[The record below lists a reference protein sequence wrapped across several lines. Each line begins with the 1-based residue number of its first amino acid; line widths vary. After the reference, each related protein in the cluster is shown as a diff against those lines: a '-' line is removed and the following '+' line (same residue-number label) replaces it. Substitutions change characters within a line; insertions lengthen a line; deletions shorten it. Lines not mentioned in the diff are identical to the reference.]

1 LPELERLIR
10 RVRWA
15 YLIPVAAGMSIRYRL
30 WARRRSFREVSGSN
44 RYRSLAQRRGP
55 MPATVVRAVEIA
67 TARPPLKTTCLVR
80 SLVAARLLRR
90 YGHSAKV
97 VIGVPPGGTSTDT
110 WTAHAWLEVRPA
122 QPFGD
127 YEEIVRL
134 SP

>member
-1 LPELERLIR
+1 
-10 RVRWA
+10 V
-15 YLIPVAAGMSIRYRL
+15 
-30 WARRRSFREVSGSN
+30 
-44 RYRSLAQRRGP
+44 AQRRGP
-55 MPATVVRAVEIA
+55 MPATIVRAVEMA

-97 VIGVPPGGTSTDT
+97 VIGVPSGGTSTDT
-110 WTAHAWLEVRPA
+110 WTAHAWLEVMPTRAPD
-122 QPFGD
+122 D